1 MLLNLQSSMEV
12 KKSFFLPIYQF
23 FNLDIKEHNISQLE
37 PLKEAFEDDPSSDE
51 EGLNMRVIIED
62 KDKDTTVTSSDETK
76 NTVPTSKK

>member
-12 KKSFFLPIYQF
+12 KKYFFLPTYHF

>member
-1 MLLNLQSSMEV
+1 
-12 KKSFFLPIYQF
+12 
-23 FNLDIKEHNISQLE
+23 LE

-62 KDKDTTVTSSDETK
+62 KNKDTTVTSSDETK